1 MVLVEIDGKMNLTFD
16 TKKAENPIQS
26 PSSIME
32 QLLRAW
38 SRFHQMFEAGEIDE
52 QTYLLWQMK
61 FPNYPTGSPDDIFG
75 AKYKG
80 DENIDQ
86 RMADAKRMYLK
97 TKVDRK

>member
-38 SRFHQMFEAGEIDE
+38 SRFHQMFEA
-52 QTYLLWQMK
+52 
-61 FPNYPTGSPDDIFG
+61 
-75 AKYKG
+75 
-80 DENIDQ
+80 
-86 RMADAKRMYLK
+86 
-97 TKVDRK
+97 V